1 MLLKK
6 IVASETPKSNTTQV
20 SVIFTLLYK
29 LNINKMNLLDLVKG
43 QLTSGNTL
51 DMISGLLG
59 ENAATTKTG
68 IGAALPTLLGSVIQ
82 SGSTTS
88 GAASLL
94 NLIKD
99 GGHNGG
105 IMDNL
110 GSLLSGG
117 SATNG
122 LMSAGNGILTSLLGD
137 KLGSITGLIGQ
148 VSGMKS
154 GSASSL
160 LSLVAP
166 MLMGSIGK
174 QVSANG
180 LGASGLM
187 SLLAG
192 QSDFVKAAL
201 PAGAAS
207 LLGFG
212 GPSVSNM
219 ASNAV
224 SNISNTATKAATNV
238 SNAVEDTASGFNFW
252 PWLIGA
258 AVLLGGMYAFKT
270 CSAPKVDTSIV
281 DKAVDA
287 TKNAA
292 STATDAAANA
302 ATSVATKIG
311 DIFKLTLPGGTVLD
325 VPKGSLEDGLVT
337 YIQSNDSI
345 SKTKWFDFDRL
356 LFETGKAT
364 LKPESAAQMANAA
377 AIMKAFPNVKIKIGG
392 YTDNVGNA
400 ASNFKLSGERAK
412 NVMAELVKLGT
423 AATRMEA
430 EGYGDKNPVASNDT
444 KEGQAKN
451 RRISMRVTAK

>member
-1 MLLKK
+1 
-6 IVASETPKSNTTQV
+6 
-20 SVIFTLLYK
+20 
-29 LNINKMNLLDLVKG
+29 MNLLDLVKG
-43 QLTSGNTL
+43 QLTGGNTL

-59 ENAATTKTG
+59 ENATTTQAG

-94 NLIKD
+94 NLLKD
-99 GGHNGG
+99 GGHDGG
-105 IMDNL
+105 IMDNFGALL
-110 GSLLSGG
+110 GGG
-117 SATNG
+117 SGTNS
-122 LMSAGNGILTSLLGD
+122 LMSAGSGILTSLLGD
-137 KLGSITGLIGQ
+137 KLGPIAGLIGQ

-201 PAGAAS
+201 PAGMGS
-207 LLGFG
+207 LLGLG
-212 GPSVSNM
+212 GPSVSNAVSNVTNTATRA
-219 ASNAV
+219 ASNA
-224 SNISNTATKAATNV
+224 
-238 SNAVEDTASGFNFW
+238 SNAVEDTASGFNFL

-258 AVLLGGMYAFKT
+258 AVLLGGFYAFKT
-270 CSAPKVDTSIV
+270 CNTPAVDTSV
-281 DKAVDA
+281 VNKAVDA

-292 STATDAAANA
+292 STATDAATTA
-302 ATSVATKIG
+302 ASNVATKIG
-311 DIFKLTLPGGTVLD
+311 EIFKLTLPGGTVLD

-337 YIQSNDSI
+337 FIQSKDTV
-345 SKTKWFDFDRL
+345 SKTRWFDFDRL

-364 LKPESAAQMANAA
+364 LKPESAAQLANVS
-377 AIMKAFPNVKIKIGG
+377 AIMKAFPNVKIKVGG

-444 KEGQAKN
+444 EEGRAKN

>member
-1 MLLKK
+1 
-6 IVASETPKSNTTQV
+6 
-20 SVIFTLLYK
+20 
-29 LNINKMNLLDLVKG
+29 MNLLDLVKG
-43 QLTSGNTL
+43 QLTGGNTL

-59 ENAATTKTG
+59 ENATTTKAG

-82 SGSTTS
+82 SGSTTN

-94 NLIKD
+94 NLLKD
-99 GGHNGG
+99 GGHDGG

-110 GSLLSGG
+110 GAVLGG
-117 SATNG
+117 GTATNG
-122 LMSAGNGILTSLLGD
+122 LMSAGSGILTSLLGD
-137 KLGSITGLIGQ
+137 KLGSIAGLIGQ

-201 PAGAAS
+201 PAGMS
-207 LLGFG
+207 NLLGFG
-212 GPSVSNM
+212 GVGNM

-224 SNISNTATKAATNV
+224 SNVTNTATRAASNV
-238 SNAVEDTASGFNFW
+238 SNAVEDTANGFNFW

-270 CSAPKVDTSIV
+270 CSAPKVDTSVV

-292 STATDAAANA
+292 NNVKDAAANA
-302 ATSVATKIG
+302 AVKIG

-337 YIQSNDSI
+337 FIQSKDTV
-345 SKTKWFDFDRL
+345 SKTRWFDFDRL

-364 LKPESAAQMANAA
+364 LKPESAAQLANAA
-377 AIMKAFPNVKIKIGG
+377 AIMKAFPNVKIKVGG
-392 YTDNVGNA
+392 YTDNVGNP
-400 ASNFKLSGERAK
+400 ASNFKLSTDRAK

-444 KEGQAKN
+444 AEGRAKN

>member
-1 MLLKK
+1 
-6 IVASETPKSNTTQV
+6 
-20 SVIFTLLYK
+20 
-29 LNINKMNLLDLVKG
+29 MNLLDLVKS
-43 QLTSGNTL
+43 QLTGGNTL

-59 ENAATTKTG
+59 ENATATKAG

-94 NLIKD
+94 NLLKD
-99 GGHNGG
+99 GGHDGG

-110 GSLLSGG
+110 GSVLGGG

-122 LMSAGNGILTSLLGD
+122 LMSAGSGLLTSLLGD
-137 KLGSITGLIGQ
+137 KLGGIAGLIGQ

-154 GSASSL
+154 SSVSSL

-212 GPSVSNM
+212 NVGNM

-224 SNISNTATKAATNV
+224 NSVSNTATKAASNV
-238 SNAVEDTASGFNFW
+238 SNAVEDTAGGMNFW

-270 CSAPKVDTSIV
+270 CSAPKVDTSVV

-292 STATDAAANA
+292 STATDAATSA
-302 ATSVATKIG
+302 ATSVVTKIG
-311 DIFKLTLPGGTVLD
+311 ELFKLTLPGGTVLD

-337 YIQSNDSI
+337 FIQSKDTV
-345 SKTKWFDFDRL
+345 SKTRWFDFDRL

-364 LKPESAAQMANAA
+364 LKPESAAQLANAA

-400 ASNFKLSGERAK
+400 ASNLKLSGERAK

-430 EGYGDKNPVASNDT
+430 QGYGDTNPVASNDT
-444 KEGQAKN
+444 PEGRAKN

>member
-1 MLLKK
+1 
-6 IVASETPKSNTTQV
+6 
-20 SVIFTLLYK
+20 
-29 LNINKMNLLDLVKG
+29 MNLLDLVKS
-43 QLTSGNTL
+43 QLTGDNTL

-59 ENAATTKTG
+59 ENATTTKAG
-68 IGAALPTLLGSVIQ
+68 IGAALPTILGSVIQ

-94 NLIKD
+94 NLLKD
-99 GGHNGG
+99 GGHDGG

-110 GSLLSGG
+110 GAVLGGG

-122 LMSAGNGILTSLLGD
+122 LMSAGSGILTSLLGD
-137 KLGSITGLIGQ
+137 KLGPIAGLIGQ

-201 PAGAAS
+201 PAGMGS
-207 LLGFG
+207 LLGLG
-212 GPSVSNM
+212 NVGNM

-224 SNISNTATKAATNV
+224 TNVTNTATRAASNV
-238 SNAVEDTASGFNFW
+238 SNTVEETAGGMNFW

-258 AVLLGGMYAFKT
+258 AVLLGGMYAFKM
-270 CSAPKVDTSIV
+270 CSAPKVDTSVV

-292 STATDAAANA
+292 SSATDAATTA
-302 ATSVATKIG
+302 ASNVATKIG
-311 DIFKLTLPGGTVLD
+311 EIFKLTLPGGTVLD

-337 YIQSNDSI
+337 FIQSKDTV
-345 SKTKWFDFDRL
+345 SKTRWFDFDRL

-364 LKPESAAQMANAA
+364 LKPESAAQLANAA

-444 KEGQAKN
+444 EEGRAKN

>member
-1 MLLKK
+1 
-6 IVASETPKSNTTQV
+6 
-20 SVIFTLLYK
+20 
-29 LNINKMNLLDLVKG
+29 MNLLDVVKG
-43 QLTSGNTL
+43 QLTGGNTL

-59 ENAATTKTG
+59 ENATTTKAG

-88 GAASLL
+88 GATSLL
-94 NLIKD
+94 NLLKD
-99 GGHNGG
+99 GGHDGG

-110 GSLLSGG
+110 GAVLGGG

-122 LMSAGNGILTSLLGD
+122 LMSAGSGLLTSLLGD
-137 KLGSITGLIGQ
+137 KLGGIAGLIGQ

-201 PAGAAS
+201 PAGMGS

-212 GPSVSNM
+212 GPSVTNM
-219 ASNAV
+219 ASNAMSSV
-224 SNISNTATKAATNV
+224 TNTATRAVSNV
-238 SNAVEDTASGFNFW
+238 SETVEDTAKGFNFL

-258 AVLLGGMYAFKT
+258 AVLLGGFYAFKT
-270 CSAPKVDTSIV
+270 CNTPAVDTSV
-281 DKAVDA
+281 VNKAVDA

-292 STATDAAANA
+292 SDVKDAAANA
-302 ATSVATKIG
+302 AVKIG

-337 YIQSNDSI
+337 FIQSKDTV
-345 SKTKWFDFDRL
+345 SKTHWFDFDRL

-364 LKPESAAQMANAA
+364 LKPESAAQLANVS
-377 AIMKAFPNVKIKIGG
+377 AIMKAFPNVKIKVGG

-444 KEGQAKN
+444 EEGRAKN